1 MAEYGEYNG
10 GGGSTSFEAMS
21 HEQMLAWLDKA
32 NSGTVQA
39 AADRLSAAAFEI
51 RDIAQQFQFRPQRV
65 EWEGKGKDAF
75 ESWGASLASS
85 TYRLAE
91 YSDEASKWLSRAS
104 DAIAVAQSSIPRD
117 VPGAKANLAAANAH
131 RNDPDAGLVAGKSL
145 ETLEAGAEKS
155 RLEAADQMRK
165 LSQSYQQAQTQMTK
179 LEAPT
184 FQPPPGAFVPDSDVR
199 YDSSQVART
208 GSNTGSA
215 VPGGS
220 DSSQSGRVS
229 GGGEASAPQF
239 RGGSVLPPA
248 DLTRPEQPTSMEVA
262 GLDTPPSTLA
272 PSSVAPSTPVGGS
285 RPESGVTP
293 SLGMIPPAFGGKP
306 STNTGQL
313 GPGRPGAGV
322 RTPLLPGQTGPAGG
336 SVVRPPQ
343 DRGILGG
350 RAVPPN
356 SGRPTGGIP
365 RGTVIGGEGVHGR
378 PPMANGA
385 GGGMGGVG
393 SGQGG
398 MAAGRRLGGETG
410 GIVGGR
416 PQQPGTSAGR
426 PFTPGGSGLVRG
438 ANGEG
443 RQAGQ
448 AARGG
453 AVGPRANGAARRR
466 DDAQGNRP
474 DYLVEDEE
482 TWQQGGRRIVP
493 PVID

>member
-1 MAEYGEYNG
+1 MAEYGEHNG

-39 AADRLSAAAFEI
+39 AADRLSAAAAEI

-91 YSDEASKWLSRAS
+91 YSDDASKWLARAS
-104 DAIAVAQSSIPRD
+104 DAIALAQSSIPRD
-117 VPGAKANLAAANAH
+117 VAGAKGNLAAATEH
-131 RNDPDAGLVAGKSL
+131 HNDPDAGLVARKSQA
-145 ETLEAGAEKS
+145 TLDAGAEKS

-165 LSQSYQQAQTQMTK
+165 LSQSYQQAQTEMTK

-184 FQPPPGAFVPDSDVR
+184 FQPPPGAFVPDDGMVDNNEQGLGR
-199 YDSSQVART
+199 GGN
-208 GSNTGSA
+208 GSGSTT
-215 VPGGS
+215 PGGVNAS
-220 DSSQSGRVS
+220 LSSHSEGGAVTPQSRAAAEPPPLATAPERS
-229 GGGEASAPQF
+229 TTTEIAGGATPSTTLTPSSATP
-239 RGGSVLPPA
+239 
-248 DLTRPEQPTSMEVA
+248 
-262 GLDTPPSTLA
+262 TPPVT
-272 PSSVAPSTPVGGS
+272 GS
-285 RPESGVTP
+285 RPETP
-293 SLGMIPPAFGGKP
+293 ALGMMPPSFGGSP
-306 STNTGQL
+306 APIPGQP
-313 GPGRPGAGV
+313 GSGRPSAGV
-322 RTPLLPGQTGPAGG
+322 RAPLLPGQGGPTGGPTA
-336 SVVRPPQ
+336 RPPQ
-343 DRGILGG
+343 ERGIVGG
-350 RAVPPN
+350 RPIPPN

-365 RGTVIGGEGVHGR
+365 RGTVIGGESLHGR
-378 PPMANGA
+378 PPMANGM
-385 GGGMGGVG
+385 GSGPGGVS

-398 MAAGRRLGGETG
+398 VAGGRRLGSEAG

-416 PQQPGTSAGR
+416 PQQPGTTAGR

-453 AVGPRANGAARRR
+453 AAAPRSNGTARRR
-466 DDAQGNRP
+466 EESQGNRP

>member
-1 MAEYGEYNG
+1 MAEYGESNG

-32 NSGTVQA
+32 NSATVQA
-39 AADRLSAAAFEI
+39 AADRLSAAAAEI

-65 EWEGKGKDAF
+65 EWEGEGKDAF

-91 YSDEASKWLSRAS
+91 YSDEASKWLSRTS

-117 VPGAKANLAAANAH
+117 VTGAKANLAAANAH

-155 RLEAADQMRK
+155 RLEAADEMRK

-179 LEAPT
+179 LEVPT
-184 FQPPPGAFVPDSDVR
+184 FQPPPGAFVPDAEGLD
-199 YDSSQVART
+199 DSEQGIAR
-208 GSNTGSA
+208 S
-215 VPGGS
+215 GGS
-220 DSSQSGRVS
+220 GAMPGAIGASSLAHSEGAVGAGGVAAQSRAAMTSPPLATVPERATTTEIAGA
-229 GGGEASAPQF
+229 ET
-239 RGGSVLPPA
+239 LP
-248 DLTRPEQPTSMEVA
+248 T
-262 GLDTPPSTLA
+262 TLS
-272 PSSVAPSTPVGGS
+272 PSSAPSTVPVTVG
-285 RPESGVTP
+285 RPEGGTP
-293 SLGMIPPAFGGKP
+293 APGMLPPTLVGSP
-306 STNTGQL
+306 VPVPGQP
-313 GPGRPGAGV
+313 GTGRPSAGV
-322 RTPLLPGQTGPAGG
+322 RAPLMPGQSGPTGGPTA
-336 SVVRPPQ
+336 RAPQ
-343 DRGILGG
+343 ERAIVGG
-350 RAVPPN
+350 RPVPPN
-356 SGRPTGGIP
+356 SGQPTGGIP
-365 RGTVIGGEGVHGR
+365 RGTVIGGESAHGR
-378 PPMANGA
+378 PPMANGMGA
-385 GGGMGGVG
+385 GM
-393 SGQGG
+393 
-398 MAAGRRLGGETG
+398 
-410 GIVGGR
+410 GR
-416 PQQPGTSAGR
+416 PQQPGATPGR

-443 RQAGQ
+443 RQGAQ

-453 AVGPRANGAARRR
+453 AVAPHSNGAARRR

>member
-1 MAEYGEYNG
+1 MAEYGESNG

-32 NSGTVQA
+32 NSATVQA
-39 AADRLSAAAFEI
+39 AADRLSAAAAEI

-65 EWEGKGKDAF
+65 EWEGEGKDAF

-91 YSDEASKWLSRAS
+91 YSDEASKWLSRTS

-117 VPGAKANLAAANAH
+117 VTGAKANLAAANAH

-155 RLEAADQMRK
+155 RLEAADEMRK

-179 LEAPT
+179 LEVPT
-184 FQPPPGAFVPDSDVR
+184 FQPPPGAFVPDGGMGDNNEESLGR
-199 YDSSQVART
+199 SGNSS
-208 GSNTGSA
+208 GSA
-215 VPGGS
+215 TPGGV
-220 DSSQSGRVS
+220 DSPLYSHSEGASGAGGVAAQSRAAMTSPPLATVPERATTTEIAGAETLPTTLS
-229 GGGEASAPQF
+229 PSSAPPTVPVTVG
-239 RGGSVLPPA
+239 RPEGGTPAPGMLPPA
-248 DLTRPEQPTSMEVA
+248 LVGSPVPAPGQPGT
-262 GLDTPPSTLA
+262 
-272 PSSVAPSTPVGGS
+272 
-285 RPESGVTP
+285 
-293 SLGMIPPAFGGKP
+293 
-306 STNTGQL
+306 
-313 GPGRPGAGV
+313 GRPSAGV
-322 RTPLLPGQTGPAGG
+322 RAPLMPGQSGPTGGPTA
-336 SVVRPPQ
+336 RAPQ
-343 DRGILGG
+343 ERAIVGG
-350 RAVPPN
+350 RPVPPN
-356 SGRPTGGIP
+356 SGQPTGGIP
-365 RGTVIGGEGVHGR
+365 RGTVIGGESAHGR
-378 PPMANGA
+378 PPVANGMGA
-385 GGGMGGVG
+385 GM
-393 SGQGG
+393 
-398 MAAGRRLGGETG
+398 
-410 GIVGGR
+410 GR
-416 PQQPGTSAGR
+416 PQQPGTTPGR

-453 AVGPRANGAARRR
+453 AVPPRSSGAPRR
-466 DDAQGNRP
+466 DDARGNRP

>member
-1 MAEYGEYNG
+1 MAEYGEHNG

-39 AADRLSAAAFEI
+39 AADRLSDAAAEI

-91 YSDEASKWLSRAS
+91 YSDGASKWLARAS
-104 DAIAVAQSSIPRD
+104 DAIALAQSSIPRD
-117 VPGAKANLAAANAH
+117 VTGAKGNLAAATEH
-131 RNDPDAGLVAGKSL
+131 HNDPDAALVARKSQA
-145 ETLEAGAEKS
+145 TLDAGAEKS

-165 LSQSYQQAQTQMTK
+165 LSQSYQQAQSEMTK

-184 FQPPPGAFVPDSDVR
+184 FQPPPGAFVPDGGMGDNNEQGLGR
-199 YDSSQVART
+199 AGNGT
-208 GSNTGSA
+208 GSTAPGGVNSSLPSHSESASGAVTPHSRAAMASPPLATTPERATTTEIAGAEALPTTVPPSSAPPA
-215 VPGGS
+215 VPAT
-220 DSSQSGRVS
+220 V
-229 GGGEASAPQF
+229 
-239 RGGSVLPPA
+239 
-248 DLTRPEQPTSMEVA
+248 
-262 GLDTPPSTLA
+262 
-272 PSSVAPSTPVGGS
+272 S
-285 RPESGVTP
+285 RPETP
-293 SLGMIPPAFGGKP
+293 VLGMVPPSFGGSP
-306 STNTGQL
+306 PRVPGQP
-313 GPGRPGAGV
+313 GSGRPSAGV
-322 RTPLLPGQTGPAGG
+322 RAPLLPGQSGLGGPTT
-336 SVVRPPQ
+336 RPPQ
-343 DRGILGG
+343 ERGIVGG
-350 RAVPPN
+350 RPIPPN

-365 RGTVIGGEGVHGR
+365 RGTVIGGESVHGR
-378 PPMANGA
+378 PPMANGM
-385 GGGMGGVG
+385 GSGPGGVG

-398 MAAGRRLGGETG
+398 MAGGRRFGGEAG

-416 PQQPGTSAGR
+416 PQQPGSTAGR

-453 AVGPRANGAARRR
+453 AGAPRSNGTARRR
-466 DDAQGNRP
+466 EESQGNRP